1 MFKFIFEFVSITW
14 SVFDNPL
21 YDWVLF
27 AIFGAITHVIVFN
40 LNPFRKSFGSLV
52 YCVCY
57 TILFGILYLIA
68 HFIKWYLTLPFL
80 TMIGVPI
87 LIIILIVIKEC
98 EVFKYQSKKKKE
110 NLTSKS

>member
-52 YCVCY
+52 Y
-57 TILFGILYLIA
+57 
-68 HFIKWYLTLPFL
+68 
-80 TMIGVPI
+80 
-87 LIIILIVIKEC
+87 
-98 EVFKYQSKKKKE
+98 
-110 NLTSKS
+110 